1 MEKGRSTSK
10 EKQGEVAM
18 GTLNKICF
26 TVCVVAVALAMIF
39 GLAMIWTDIDPAI
52 AWKVFLTL
60 SMFVGGAAAVSGIN
74 EFFNRQKG

>member
-1 MEKGRSTSK
+1 
-10 EKQGEVAM
+10 M

-26 TVCVVAVALAMIF
+26 TICCVSIAVAMLF

-60 SMFVGGAAAVSGIN
+60 SLFVGTTAAVSGVN
-74 EFFNRQKG
+74 EFFSRKQIGEK